1 MRKLIDKE
9 EVIMQIIWKLG
20 KAFMKEIIEE
30 IPKPKPPY
38 NTLLST
44 IRKLEKDGF
53 VGYKTFGKS
62 NQYYPL
68 IHKEQHQRSIL
79 SHLKN
84 EYFAGSRSSLL
95 SYFMKEEKLTEKEIK
110 EILAEVKKNNK

>member
-9 EVIMQIIWKLG
+9 EHIMQILWKLG
-20 KAFMKEIIEE
+20 KAFMKEITEE

-53 VGYKTFGKS
+53 IGYKTFGKS

-68 IHKEQHQRSIL
+68 IKKEQHQKSLL

-84 EYFAGSRSSLL
+84 EYFGGSKSSLL
-95 SYFMKEEKLTEKEIK
+95 SYFMKAEKLTEQEVK
-110 EILAEVKKNNK
+110 EILSQLKKGK

>member
-9 EVIMQIIWKLG
+9 EVIMQILWRLE
-20 KAFMKEIIEE
+20 KAFMKEITQE

-53 VGYKTFGKS
+53 IGFKTFGKS

-68 IHKEQHQRSIL
+68 VKKEQHQSSIL

-84 EYFAGSRSSLL
+84 EYFGGSKSGLL
-95 SYFMKEEKLTEKEIK
+95 SYFMKEEKLTEKEVK
-110 EILAEVKKNNK
+110 EILSQFKKKK

>member
-1 MRKLIDKE
+1 MRKLIEKE
-9 EVIMQIIWKLG
+9 ELIMQILWSLD
-20 KAFMKEIIEE
+20 KAFMKEIIEL
-30 IPKPKPPY
+30 IPDPKPPY

-62 NQYYPL
+62 NQYYPKVK
-68 IHKEQHQRSIL
+68 KEQHQKSLL

-84 EYFAGSRSSLL
+84 EYFGGSKSSLL
-95 SYFMKEEKLTEKEIK
+95 SYFMKEEKLSEKEVK
-110 EILAEVKKNNK
+110 EILSQFKKK

>member
-1 MRKLIDKE
+1 MRKLIEKE
-9 EVIMQIIWKLG
+9 EVIMQILWRKE
-20 KAFMKEIIEE
+20 KAFMKEIIDE
-30 IPKPKPPY
+30 IDEPKPPY

-53 VGYKTFGKS
+53 IGYQTFGKS

-68 IHKEQHQRSIL
+68 VKKEEQQKSIL

-84 EYFAGSRSSLL
+84 EYFAGSKSSLL

-110 EILAEVKKNNK
+110 KILSDLNKDKK